1 MSTAFLNKVYDV
13 YENRDY
19 FGIGCDNLN
28 PVREIKSSQAE
39 MIDESQV
46 LNAVKIRLERV
57 KKTVSKLRLD
67 IEDSID
73 TEEAVVSMDTRGD
86 KLPVSAGISPKEA
99 MIRTKMGT
107 PIDATTI
114 FGDIPED
121 SADSSEIDAIEKE
134 IQKQIINI
142 IAFASVSGSGTM
154 SSAGSSI
161 TGGAGSSITGGAG
174 LDIIDNISSP
184 FTVDCDGVATEIT
197 DKENQEDEDDQNG
210 PNDNSGDNEGGEGG
224 GGGDEGG
231 EGGGGD
237 DDDNND
243 DSLEEAESAQDE
255 KDDEDEA
262 NANEA
267 IMQCALKELAFLKII
282 LMILKI
288 VKILRMICAYV
299 ISTIYI
305 VMDIVQL
312 AAGAWLNPTNIAK
325 IANKIIQRVLAAV
338 VMIIFK
344 LIQKLWNLLNLNCI
358 SDLTQDLID
367 QIKSALS
374 VLEEMKS
381 LCDPNSISFSPSEI
395 IQSLQKSIEEAV
407 ANAADTLQNL
417 DLKQQG
423 KELASQIAG
432 QLEKSAKGMAA
443 AVKKAAM
450 SEAVRAYNE
459 SKEMFDR
466 AKALLGKSS
475 NKTVKDM
482 ASAAD
487 TLGLTGIESV

>member
-19 FGIGCDNLN
+19 FGVGCDNLN
-28 PVREIKSSQAE
+28 PVREVKSSQAE
-39 MIDESQV
+39 MIDEAQV
-46 LNAVKIRLERV
+46 LNAVKVRLERV

-73 TEEAVVSMDTRGD
+73 TEESVVSMDTRGD
-86 KLPVSAGISPKEA
+86 KLPVNVGISPKEA
-99 MIRTKMGT
+99 MIRTKIGT

-121 SADSSEIDAIEKE
+121 SIDNSGIDALEQE

-142 IAFASVSGSGTM
+142 IAFAGVSGSDSM
-154 SSAGSSI
+154 E
-161 TGGAGSSITGGAG
+161 
-174 LDIIDNISSP
+174 NVSSP

-197 DKENQEDEDDQNG
+197 GEEDQEDE
-210 PNDNSGDNEGGEGG
+210 NDKNKSGNKSGENEG
-224 GGGDEGG
+224 DESGG
-231 EGGGGD
+231 EGGD
-237 DDDNND
+237 DDDDDDNDD
-243 DSLEEAESAQDE
+243 DSLEEAESKQEE

-344 LIQKLWNLLNLNCI
+344 LIQRLWNLLNLNCI

-367 QIKSALS
+367 QIRSALS
-374 VLEEMKS
+374 MLEEMKS

-395 IQSLQKSIEEAV
+395 IQTLQKSIEEAV
-407 ANAADTLQNL
+407 ANAADTLQSL
-417 DLKQQG
+417 DMKQQG
-423 KELASQIAG
+423 KELAD
-432 QLEKSAKGMAA
+432 QLKKSANGMAD

-450 SEAVRAYNE
+450 SKAVRAYNE

-466 AKALLGKSS
+466 ARALLGKGG

-482 ASAAD
+482 ASASA

>member
-121 SADSSEIDAIEKE
+121 SADSSEIDALEKE

-161 TGGAGSSITGGAG
+161 TGSAGSSITGGAG

-197 DKENQEDEDDQNG
+197 DKENQENEDDQNES
-210 PNDNSGDNEGGEGG
+210 NDNSGDNEGSEGGEGG
-224 GGGDEGG
+224 GE
-231 EGGGGD
+231 GGGD
-237 DDDNND
+237 DDDNDD

-374 VLEEMKS
+374 MLEEMKS

>member
-121 SADSSEIDAIEKE
+121 SADSSEIDALEKE

-161 TGGAGSSITGGAG
+161 TDGAGSSITDGAG

-197 DKENQEDEDDQNG
+197 DKENQEDEDDQNES
-210 PNDNSGDNEGGEGG
+210 NDNSGDNEGGEGG
-224 GGGDEGG
+224 

-237 DDDNND
+237 DDDNDDD

>member
-57 KKTVSKLRLD
+57 EKTVSKLRFD

-73 TEEAVVSMDTRGD
+73 TVVSMDPRGD

-121 SADSSEIDAIEKE
+121 SADSSEIDALEKE

-142 IAFASVSGSGTM
+142 IAFASVSGSGTT

-161 TGGAGSSITGGAG
+161 ADGNG

-197 DKENQEDEDDQNG
+197 DKENQEDEDDQNES
-210 PNDNSGDNEGGEGG
+210 NDNSGDNEGSGGEGG
-224 GGGDEGG
+224 GEGG

-237 DDDNND
+237 DDDNDD
-243 DSLEEAESAQDE
+243 DSLEEAENKQDE
-255 KDDEDEA
+255 KDDKDEA

-288 VKILRMICAYV
+288 VKILRIICAYV
-299 ISTIYI
+299 ISTVYI

-344 LIQKLWNLLNLNCI
+344 LIQRLWNLLNLNCI

-374 VLEEMKS
+374 MLEEMKS

-423 KELASQIAG
+423 KEFANQIAG

-482 ASAAD
+482 TSAAD

>member
-57 KKTVSKLRLD
+57 EKTVSKLRLD

-121 SADSSEIDAIEKE
+121 SADSSEIDAFEKE

-197 DKENQEDEDDQNG
+197 DKENQEDEDDQNES
-210 PNDNSGDNEGGEGG
+210 NDNSGDNEGGEGG
-224 GGGDEGG
+224 G

-237 DDDNND
+237 DDDDDDNDD
-243 DSLEEAESAQDE
+243 DSLEEAESKQDE

-288 VKILRMICAYV
+288 VKTLRIICAYV
-299 ISTIYI
+299 ISTVYI

-325 IANKIIQRVLAAV
+325 IANIIIQRVLAAV

-374 VLEEMKS
+374 MLEEMKS

-423 KELASQIAG
+423 KDLASQIAG

-482 ASAAD
+482 TSAAD

>member
-19 FGIGCDNLN
+19 FGVGCDNLN

-121 SADSSEIDAIEKE
+121 SADSSEIDALEKE

-154 SSAGSSI
+154 SSASGSI
-161 TGGAGSSITGGAG
+161 TDGNG

-197 DKENQEDEDDQNG
+197 DKENQEDEDDQNES
-210 PNDNSGDNEGGEGG
+210 NDNSGDNEGGEGG
-224 GGGDEGG
+224 GGDEGG

-237 DDDNND
+237 EGGEDDDDDDD
-243 DSLEEAESAQDE
+243 DSLEDAESAQDE

-374 VLEEMKS
+374 MLEEMKS

-443 AVKKAAM
+443 TVKKAAM

>member
-73 TEEAVVSMDTRGD
+73 REEAVVSMDTRGD

-121 SADSSEIDAIEKE
+121 SADSSEIDALEKE

-142 IAFASVSGSGTM
+142 IAFASVSSSGTMSSVSGSGTM
-154 SSAGSSI
+154 SSVGSSI
-161 TGGAGSSITGGAG
+161 TDDAG

-197 DKENQEDEDDQNG
+197 DKENQENEDDQNES
-210 PNDNSGDNEGGEGG
+210 NDNSGDNEGSEGG
-224 GGGDEGG
+224 EGG
-231 EGGGGD
+231 EGGGDD
-237 DDDNND
+237 DDDNDD

-305 VMDIVQL
+305 VMDVVQL

>member
-121 SADSSEIDAIEKE
+121 SADSSEIDALEKE

-142 IAFASVSGSGTM
+142 IAFASVSGSGTT

-161 TGGAGSSITGGAG
+161 TDGNG

-197 DKENQEDEDDQNG
+197 DKENQEDEDDQNES
-210 PNDNSGDNEGGEGG
+210 NDNSGDNEGGEGG
-224 GGGDEGG
+224 GD
-231 EGGGGD
+231 D
-237 DDDNND
+237 DDDNDDD

-374 VLEEMKS
+374 MLEEMKS

-395 IQSLQKSIEEAV
+395 IQSIQKSIEEAV

>member
-19 FGIGCDNLN
+19 FGVGCDNLN
-28 PVREIKSSQAE
+28 PVREVKSSQAE
-39 MIDESQV
+39 MIDEAQV
-46 LNAVKIRLERV
+46 LNAVKVRLERV

-73 TEEAVVSMDTRGD
+73 TEESVVSMDTRGD
-86 KLPVSAGISPKEA
+86 KLPVNVGISPKEA
-99 MIRTKMGT
+99 MIRTKIGT

-121 SADSSEIDAIEKE
+121 SIDNSGIDALEQE

-142 IAFASVSGSGTM
+142 IAFAGVSGSDSM
-154 SSAGSSI
+154 E
-161 TGGAGSSITGGAG
+161 
-174 LDIIDNISSP
+174 NVSSP

-197 DKENQEDEDDQNG
+197 GEEDQEDE
-210 PNDNSGDNEGGEGG
+210 NDKNKSGNKSGDNEGDEGGGEGG
-224 GGGDEGG
+224 GGGDD
-231 EGGGGD
+231 D
-237 DDDNND
+237 DDDNDD
-243 DSLEEAESAQDE
+243 DSLEEAESKQDE

-344 LIQKLWNLLNLNCI
+344 LIQRLWNLLNLNCI

-367 QIKSALS
+367 QIRSALS
-374 VLEEMKS
+374 MLEEMKS

-395 IQSLQKSIEEAV
+395 IQTLQKSIEEAV
-407 ANAADTLQNL
+407 ANAADTLQSL
-417 DLKQQG
+417 DMKQQG
-423 KELASQIAG
+423 KELAD
-432 QLEKSAKGMAA
+432 QLKKSANGMAD

-450 SEAVRAYNE
+450 SKAVRAYNE

-466 AKALLGKSS
+466 AKALLGKGG

-482 ASAAD
+482 ASASA

>member
-121 SADSSEIDAIEKE
+121 SADSSEIDALEKE

-142 IAFASVSGSGTM
+142 IAFASVSGSGTT
-154 SSAGSSI
+154 SSASSSI
-161 TGGAGSSITGGAG
+161 TDGNG

-197 DKENQEDEDDQNG
+197 DKENQEDEDDQNES
-210 PNDNSGDNEGGEGG
+210 NDNSGDNEGGEGG
-224 GGGDEGG
+224 GEGGEGG
-231 EGGGGD
+231 EGGGDD
-237 DDDNND
+237 DDDNDDD
-243 DSLEEAESAQDE
+243 DSLEDAESAQDE

-374 VLEEMKS
+374 MLEEMKS

>member
-121 SADSSEIDAIEKE
+121 SADSSEIDALEKE

-197 DKENQEDEDDQNG
+197 DKENQEDEDDQNES
-210 PNDNSGDNEGGEGG
+210 NDNSGGNEGGEGG
-224 GGGDEGG
+224 EGGGE
-231 EGGGGD
+231 GGGD
-237 DDDNND
+237 DDDDNDDD

-374 VLEEMKS
+374 MLEEMKS